1 MLHPRS
7 EDRNETGEP
16 SLRKKENRKRKSAT
30 KYPLNWMQ
38 PLREGRKEKEMVRE
52 TERPASS
59 VVAEQQ
65 TSSRPRVQRW
75 KRLTRWHGVTRIL
88 WLCRTRPG
96 HVVTQ
101 LFAVLVTAN

>member
-7 EDRNETGEP
+7 ENRNETGEP

-52 TERPASS
+52 TERPA
-59 VVAEQQ
+59 
-65 TSSRPRVQRW
+65 PPWLPNNKRVRDHVCNDG
-75 KRLTRWHGVTRIL
+75 KGLHG
-88 WLCRTRPG
+88 G
-96 HVVTQ
+96 
-101 LFAVLVTAN
+101 TA